1 MSPTGDG
8 ARDAGQACPILTI
21 DPVRLCWQ
29 TRVMIRRMSFV
40 LPLVLTLSLPP
51 SAAGQAKPVPADAP
65 AALTPELL
73 SDALSCRSRDA
84 LEAFANGLFLDPKI
98 PAWMKEGAPDTATEG
113 MLGIE
118 GYTLTTP
125 ASLMGQRV
133 DRVYFLNNWIVTLWP
148 RKVAEAFIAAHGL
161 KRAPIAITE
170 QYYRFVDPKR
180 GPMLGA
186 FAPTGNATAA
196 LLAKAFGAKA
206 PPPPPADSLFVGCN
220 YAPVSE
226 AEFLAVARRAS
237 GMAADA
243 SRAVADDV
251 GAIVPPQ

>member
-1 MSPTGDG
+1 MPPTGDG
-8 ARDAGQACPILTI
+8 ARGAGQACPILTI
-21 DPVRLCWQ
+21 DPVGLRWQ
-29 TRVMIRRMSFV
+29 TCVMIRRMSFV

-51 SAAGQAKPVPADAP
+51 NAEAQAEPVPADAP

-170 QYYRFVDPKR
+170 QYYRFVDPKS

-251 GAIVPPQ
+251 GAVVPPQ

>member
-51 SAAGQAKPVPADAP
+51 SAAAQAKPVPADAP

-125 ASLMGQRV
+125 ASPRRLSRRMG
-133 DRVYFLNNWIVTLWP
+133 
-148 RKVAEAFIAAHGL
+148 
-161 KRAPIAITE
+161 
-170 QYYRFVDPKR
+170 
-180 GPMLGA
+180 
-186 FAPTGNATAA
+186 
-196 LLAKAFGAKA
+196 
-206 PPPPPADSLFVGCN
+206 
-220 YAPVSE
+220 
-226 AEFLAVARRAS
+226 
-237 GMAADA
+237 
-243 SRAVADDV
+243 
-251 GAIVPPQ
+251 

>member
-1 MSPTGDG
+1 
-8 ARDAGQACPILTI
+8 
-21 DPVRLCWQ
+21 
-29 TRVMIRRMSFV
+29 MIRRMPFV
-40 LPLVLTLSLPP
+40 LPLVLALALPSL
-51 SAAGQAKPVPADAP
+51 AEAQ

-73 SDALSCRSRDA
+73 GDALSCRSRDA

-98 PAWMKEGAPDTATEG
+98 PAWMKEGAPDKATEG

-148 RKVAEAFIAAHGL
+148 RKVAEAFIAAHAL
-161 KRAPIAITE
+161 KRAPMAITE
-170 QYYRFVDPKR
+170 QYYRFVDPKS

-196 LLAKAFGAKA
+196 RLAKAFGAKA

>member
-1 MSPTGDG
+1 
-8 ARDAGQACPILTI
+8 
-21 DPVRLCWQ
+21 
-29 TRVMIRRMSFV
+29 
-40 LPLVLTLSLPP
+40 VLTLSLPP
-51 SAAGQAKPVPADAP
+51 YAEAQAKPVPADASAP
-65 AALTPELL
+65 LTPELL

-148 RKVAEAFIAAHGL
+148 RKVAEAFIAAHAL
-161 KRAPIAITE
+161 KRAPIEITE
-170 QYYRFVDPKR
+170 QYYRFVDPKN

-206 PPPPPADSLFVGCN
+206 PPSPPADSLFVGCN

-226 AEFLAVARRAS
+226 AEFLAVARRVS

-243 SRAVADDV
+243 SHAVADDV

>member
-1 MSPTGDG
+1 
-8 ARDAGQACPILTI
+8 
-21 DPVRLCWQ
+21 
-29 TRVMIRRMSFV
+29 MIRRMPFV
-40 LPLVLTLSLPP
+40 LPLVLALALPSL
-51 SAAGQAKPVPADAP
+51 AEAQ

-73 SDALSCRSRDA
+73 GDALSCRSRDA

-98 PAWMKEGAPDTATEG
+98 PAWMKEGAPDKATEG

-148 RKVAEAFIAAHGL
+148 RKVAEAFIAAHAL
-161 KRAPIAITE
+161 KRAPMAITE
-170 QYYRFVDPKR
+170 QYYRFVDPKS